1 MRNRILFVGLQLVL
15 LNVVR
20 LGFAADSGA
29 KTYADAYKTTQ
40 DTGKPLVVL
49 VGADWCP
56 YCQVMK
62 TSVMPQVA
70 AHGDLESVSFAYINS
85 DQERD
90 LAGKIL
96 SGPSIPQLVMYE
108 KTAEGWKQTRLVGGQ
123 SASSVEQFLG
133 AAKASVAAQ
142 KPAGDSQPAVT
153 ATTAATTAAVASGK
167 TTGS

>member
-1 MRNRILFVGLQLVL
+1 MGLQVAFLTVAQL
-15 LNVVR
+15 S
-20 LGFAADSGA
+20 FAAEGSA

-70 AHGDLESVSFAYINS
+70 SHGDLQNVSFAYVNS
-85 DQERD
+85 DQQSD
-90 LAGKIL
+90 LAGKL
-96 SGPSIPQLVMYE
+96 LTGKSIPQLVMYE

-123 SASSVEQFLG
+123 SAEAVEGFLG
-133 AAKASVAAQ
+133 AAKPMVAAQ
-142 KPAGDSQPAVT
+142 KPAGDSQP
-153 ATTAATTAAVASGK
+153 TTAATAVVTTGK
-167 TTGS
+167 TAGS

>member
-49 VGADWCP
+49 IGADWCP

-70 AHGDLESVSFAYINS
+70 AHGDLASVSFAYMNS
-85 DQERD
+85 DQQR
-90 LAGKIL
+90 
-96 SGPSIPQLVMYE
+96 SGRQNLKRTVD
-108 KTAEGWKQTRLVGGQ
+108 
-123 SASSVEQFLG
+123 SAIGDVRENRRGLEANSPGRGTKHFVRRAVLG

-153 ATTAATTAAVASGK
+153 ATTAATTTAAVASGK